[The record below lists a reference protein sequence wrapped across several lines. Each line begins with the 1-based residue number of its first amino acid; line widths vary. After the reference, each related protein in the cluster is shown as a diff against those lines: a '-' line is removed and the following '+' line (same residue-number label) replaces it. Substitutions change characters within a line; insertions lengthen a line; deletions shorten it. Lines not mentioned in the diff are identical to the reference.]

1 MNADFAFT
9 QTTPHHLISASSP
22 LQLADRLISL
32 AVDADRA
39 GHSEIAG
46 DLLRIM
52 YSVLDRPH

>member
-1 MNADFAFT
+1 MNANFAFS
-9 QTTPHHLISASSP
+9 QPIPHHAMTAVSP

-39 GHSEIAG
+39 GHAEIAT
-46 DLLRIM
+46 DLLQIM

>member
-1 MNADFAFT
+1 MNADFAFSPANT
-9 QTTPHHLISASSP
+9 HLTLTAVSP
-22 LQLADRLISL
+22 LQLADRLIGL

-39 GHSEIAG
+39 GHSDIAT